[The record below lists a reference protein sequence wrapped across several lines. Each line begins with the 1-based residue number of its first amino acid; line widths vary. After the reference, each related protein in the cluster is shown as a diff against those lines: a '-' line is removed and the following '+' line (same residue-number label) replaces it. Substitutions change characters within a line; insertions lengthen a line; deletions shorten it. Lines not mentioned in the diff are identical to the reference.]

1 MSAPRKLNITIAPRP
16 HFRSYLQRTERFAC
30 IVAHRRAGK
39 TYACIQDL
47 LARALTH
54 KRPGPALRYGYIAPT
69 RDQAKDIVW
78 GYLVAFCEAIPGVIF
93 NKADL
98 SLTLPNAA
106 TIRLYSGDSYDRMRG
121 LYFDGVV
128 IDEPAD
134 IDPEAW
140 PFVVRPCLSDY
151 KGWATFIGTP
161 KGQDAFYDIWKDSTG
176 REDWFSLVLRASD
189 SGIIPA
195 GELVSLQEGMPSY
208 AYRQEYECDFTA
220 PIPGAIY
227 AEAMDR
233 ARESRR
239 IWDFPVDPNSLVH
252 TVWDLGAPMQTV
264 VWYFQ
269 IVGSYARFI
278 DVDFEIPPEDGGSII
293 PRVASMKRKGYAYG
307 SHFFPHDAQQ
317 TERTGR
323 TLASEF
329 AAAWLKQGLEM
340 TTRADE
346 LRANMRF
353 VPRTHDIWV
362 GINHAVQ
369 LFPLLQFCEPKCSIA
384 LSVLSRYRSRTE
396 GVGVASHKEPIH
408 DRSSHVADALRV
420 FAEAQLCGMITF
432 KVAASLTPEW
442 EYPNRRQ
449 ARKGMMKAR
458 VGG

>member
-1 MSAPRKLNITIAPRP
+1 MSKPQQITLTIVPRP
-16 HFRSYLQRTERFAC
+16 HFREYLTRSQRFAC

-78 GYLVAFCEAIPGVIF
+78 GYLTAFCEKIPQVVF

-98 SLTLPNAA
+98 SLTLPNGAM
-106 TIRLYSGDSYDRMRG
+106 IRLYSGDSYDRMRG

-151 KGWATFIGTP
+151 AGWATFIGTP
-161 KGQDAFYDIWKDSTG
+161 KGQDAFYDIWKDSVG
-176 REDWFSLVLRASD
+176 QAEWFSLVLRATD

-195 GELVSLQEGMPSY
+195 AELVSLRAGMPDY

-227 AEAMDR
+227 AAVMDK
-233 ARESRR
+233 AREENR
-239 IWDFPVDPNSLVH
+239 IGVMQPDPNYLVH
-252 TVWDLGAPMQTV
+252 TLWDLGAPRQTV
-264 VWYFQ
+264 CWYFQ
-269 IVGSYARFI
+269 ILGRTARFV
-278 DVDFEIPPEDGGSII
+278 DVDMDSDETILQ
-293 PRVASMKRKGYAYG
+293 RVGRMRNNGYLYG
-307 SHFFPHDAQQ
+307 SHFFPHDALQ
-317 TERTGR
+317 TERSGK

-329 AAAWLKQGLEM
+329 AAAWLSQNVETVTK
-340 TTRADE
+340 ADE
-346 LRANMRF
+346 HRANMKF
-353 VPRTHDIWV
+353 IPRTHDIWV
-362 GINHAVQ
+362 GINRAIQ
-369 LFPLLQFCEPKCSIA
+369 LFPVMEFREPQCSEALALLG
-384 LSVLSRYRSRTE
+384 RYRTRPDRE
-396 GVGVASHKEPIH
+396 GANATREPIH
-408 DRSSHVADALRV
+408 DRSSHVADPIRY
-420 FAEAQLCGMITF
+420 FAEAELAGMIPF
-432 KVAASLTPEW
+432 KAPTPQPEW
-442 EYPNRRQ
+442 TYMREK
-449 ARKGMMKAR
+449 RKGIKAVR